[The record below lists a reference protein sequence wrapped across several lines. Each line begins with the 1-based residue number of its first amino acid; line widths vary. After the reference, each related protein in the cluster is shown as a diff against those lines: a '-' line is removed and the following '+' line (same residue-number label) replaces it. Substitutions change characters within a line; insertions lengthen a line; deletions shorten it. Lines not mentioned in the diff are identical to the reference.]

1 MTRGPTLT
9 DELEHLIHRHRDEES
24 PTLSVDWA
32 LLRLLDRAGTGAL
45 CQDLTDLGD
54 GWEVCEA
61 TERLWENLPDQPG
74 LYMFVWRPWFRF
86 TMMETAAGVPP
97 MPDSTSQILY
107 IGQAGS
113 SIYETGNTLKIRY
126 KSYRR
131 FIRSEP
137 SRLWAP
143 TLRIS
148 RPTRLEYL
156 ALRPLEYWFTVVEDR
171 SAIKSLE
178 ARLLN
183 MFNPPLNQAGLP
195 KTIGARA
202 KPATPAFT

>member
-1 MTRGPTLT
+1 M
-9 DELEHLIHRHRDEES
+9 
-24 PTLSVDWA
+24 DWA

-45 CQDLTDLGD
+45 CRDLADLGN
-54 GWEVCEA
+54 GWEVFEA
-61 TERLWENLPDQPG
+61 TERLWERLPDQPG

-86 TMMETAAGVPP
+86 TMMETAVAETTR
-97 MPDSTSQILY
+97 PDSTSQILY

-113 SIYETGNTLKIRY
+113 STNDTGNTLRLRY
-126 KSYRR
+126 KSYRK
-131 FIRSEP
+131 FIRSDP
-137 SRLWAP
+137 NGLWAAPP

-148 RPTRLEYL
+148 RPTLLEYL

-171 SAIKSLE
+171 STIKGLE

-195 KTIGARA
+195 KTIGART
-202 KPATPAFT
+202 KSPQPAFT

>member
-1 MTRGPTLT
+1 MTDDL
-9 DELEHLIHRHRDEES
+9 DHLIHRHRDEES

-45 CQDLTDLGD
+45 CQDLANLSN
-54 GWEVCEA
+54 GWEVFEA

-86 TMMETAAGVPP
+86 NLTETASGVNPP
-97 MPDSTSQILY
+97 PDSTSQILY
-107 IGQAGS
+107 IGQAGYS
-113 SIYETGNTLKIRY
+113 TNESGNTLRYRY

-137 SRLWAP
+137 SRLWAAP
-143 TLRIS
+143 SLRIS
-148 RPTRLEYL
+148 RPTLLEYL

-171 SAIKSLE
+171 NSIRGLE
-178 ARLLN
+178 ARLLH
-183 MFNPPLNQAGLP
+183 MFNPPLNQAGRP
-195 KTIGARA
+195 KTIGARP
-202 KPATPAFT
+202 KPAAPAFT